1 MNRQERR
8 KLKKQGIQVP
18 KDPSINIKLSDL
30 GRDIMT
36 PTMEQAM
43 MHEINQ
49 QCLEADKR
57 FSLDLDTMVI
67 WTLYQCYGW
76 REKRLHDFYLA
87 MAKEHRRMR
96 EFYEMDDLYPERY
109 KLKEKGI
116 DIEKWQEEVLNNDPT
131 AYNALRPIMQEDAAL
146 EGKVNFLIKVLK
158 FIIAESGFE
167 LLARIEIKDK
177 KTGRCF
183 R

>member
-36 PTMEQAM
+36 PTMESAM

-67 WTLYQCYGW
+67 WTLYQSAMDGGKSASMTFIW
-76 REKRLHDFYLA
+76 RWPK
-87 MAKEHRRMR
+87 
-96 EFYEMDDLYPERY
+96 
-109 KLKEKGI
+109 
-116 DIEKWQEEVLNNDPT
+116 NT
-131 AYNALRPIMQEDAAL
+131 A
-146 EGKVNFLIKVLK
+146 GCVNFMKWMTFTPSATNSRKRALILK
-158 FIIAESGFE
+158 YGK
-167 LLARIEIKDK
+167 R
-177 KTGRCF
+177 RC
-183 R
+183 

>member
-1 MNRQERR
+1 MR
-8 KLKKQGIQVP
+8 KKFTV
-18 KDPSINIKLSDL
+18 
-30 GRDIMT
+30 
-36 PTMEQAM
+36 
-43 MHEINQ
+43 
-49 QCLEADKR
+49 
-57 FSLDLDTMVI
+57 LDLI
-67 WTLYQCYGW
+67 FSIG
-76 REKRLHDFYLA
+76 HNS
-87 MAKEHRRMR
+87 
-96 EFYEMDDLYPERY
+96 DDIPVTVKTAWENGEGYP
-109 KLKEKGI
+109 
-116 DIEKWQEEVLNNDPT
+116 DPT

>member
-1 MNRQERR
+1 MNRRDRR

-36 PTMEQAM
+36 PTMESAM

-109 KLKEKGI
+109 KLK
-116 DIEKWQEEVLNNDPT
+116 
-131 AYNALRPIMQEDAAL
+131 
-146 EGKVNFLIKVLK
+146 VNFLIKVLK

-167 LLARIEIKDK
+167 LLARIELKDK

>member
-1 MNRQERR
+1 MNRRERR

-36 PTMEQAM
+36 PTMESAM

-96 EFYEMDDLYPERY
+96 EFYEMDDL
-109 KLKEKGI
+109 
-116 DIEKWQEEVLNNDPT
+116 DPT

-167 LLARIEIKDK
+167 LLARIELKDK